1 MRYFNLLI
9 LILLTGCTSNKEIID
24 YTNKNA
30 KKLSATDR
38 LNYTQ
43 TKNLIAIAKRLNNH
57 KVLVAINPKDRES
70 EVIISSCKI
79 GKNNT
84 QIEFVNNPNDN
95 LPSWLDRYY
104 IISNKEIK
112 RGDRLVCKTNFED
125 LSINI
130 F

>member
-1 MRYFNLLI
+1 MKYSILLI
-9 LILLTGCTSNKEIID
+9 LIFVIGCTSNKEIIN

-30 KKLSATDR
+30 KKLYATNR

-57 KVLVAINPKDRES
+57 KILVAINPKNRES
-70 EVIISSCKI
+70 DVIIYSCKI
-79 GKNNT
+79 GTNDT
-84 QIEFVNNPNDN
+84 QIEYVNNSNDN

-112 RGDRLVCKTNFED
+112 RGERLICKTNFED
-125 LSINI
+125 LSIEI